1 MLLERKSKAIH
12 YQRDK
17 YKKKNPIPMP
27 PSEQRIATLKSKSI
41 GFYPMR

>member
-1 MLLERKSKAIH
+1 MFLERKDKAIH

-17 YKKKNPIPMP
+17 DKKENPIPMP
-27 PSEQRIATLKSKSI
+27 SSEQRIATQKSKSI